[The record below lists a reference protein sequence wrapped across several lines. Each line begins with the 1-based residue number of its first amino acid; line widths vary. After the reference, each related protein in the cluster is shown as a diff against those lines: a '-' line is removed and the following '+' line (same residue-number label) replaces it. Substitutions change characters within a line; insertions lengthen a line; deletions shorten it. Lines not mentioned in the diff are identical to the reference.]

1 MGDQLNFFSIII
13 NRRPRSGRRLYLN
26 PRKDLTINPKK
37 STKKIIKKSPY
48 LNTILHNF
56 ASSTLY
62 LMINPKKSTKKNQPK
77 KSKKSPYLNTIL
89 HNYATSTLDLMI
101 NPKKSSNKNQPK
113 K

>member
-62 LMINPKKSTKKNQPK
+62 LMINQKKSTKKIK
-77 KSKKSPYLNTIL
+77 KKSPYLNTTL
-89 HNYATSTLDLMI
+89 HNFASSTLYLMI
-101 NPKKSSNKNQPK
+101 NPK
-113 K
+113 